1 MKYKDVGN
9 QNFSLTSCRK
19 RKEDSILNVELKNIS
34 MQTAS
39 DFFNG
44 GTTGRSNNLDMD
56 LGKMSPF
63 ERKRIS

>member
-19 RKEDSILNVELKNIS
+19 RIEDLNLNVELNNIN

-44 GTTGRSNNLDMD
+44 GNTDRSINLNID